1 MGFETGTLSGNRV
14 VDVKVNMKYRPD
26 VDGLRAVAVL
36 PVVLFHSGI
45 AGFGGGFVGVDV
57 FFVISGYV
65 ITLRLLSDLE
75 EGRFSIV
82 DFYERRVRRIFPALF
97 FMIGLT
103 TIAASILLLPP
114 NFEDFSK
121 SAVATALFVSNMYF
135 WKFSGYFEP
144 SALLRPLLHTWSLA
158 VEEQY
163 YIFMPI
169 AMYLAYRFAK
179 AKWLLVFL
187 PVILLSFAL
196 SVYATTTAPTA
207 NFFFLPTRAW
217 ELLLGA
223 MLVLTPPL
231 APARK
236 WLADALGFLGL
247 GLILYA
253 VFSYTEE
260 TPFPGVNALAPCL
273 GAALII
279 YSGTRWSTITGAML
293 SWKPLVAVGLI
304 SYSLYLAHWPI
315 AVFLRYI
322 TLRDPTLIESVL
334 IIAASFVLAWFSWR
348 FIEQPFRRR
357 GNVFPRRRLFA
368 MASAAMVVV
377 TAVGLAGMATGGFAF
392 RYPDF
397 RQQAVAG
404 QEEWKERTCFLLG
417 DQSWRDWNEKDCTL
431 TTGHAETALLWG
443 DSFAAH
449 YIPGIVRNADAIPFN
464 VIAYTAAGCPPIVS
478 YYSFARPHCQDFNK
492 HALELIKQYDIKTV
506 ILSSRWTSLKLR
518 GIGEVRSTLDALRS
532 MGVQTYLIGQST
544 EFGADVNVLNYR
556 TGQTETAAWST
567 NIDPSINLDL
577 QANMDGEATFVDPM
591 TFLCQG
597 ELCPFKVEGV
607 FRYSDFGH
615 FSTEGATEAVKA
627 YFPIVRET
635 AAGQPAAASPG

>member
-1 MGFETGTLSGNRV
+1 MGFETGTVSGGRV
-14 VDVKVNMKYRPD
+14 VDVNENMKYRPD

-65 ITLRLLSDLE
+65 ITLRLLSDLQ

-103 TIAASILLLPP
+103 TIAASVLLLPP

-169 AMYLAYRFAK
+169 AMYLAYRFAR

-187 PVILLSFAL
+187 PVALLSFAL

-223 MLVLTPPL
+223 LLVLTPPF

-236 WLADALGFLGL
+236 WLADALGFIGL

-273 GAALII
+273 GAALVI
-279 YSGTRWSTITGAML
+279 YSGTRWNTVTGAML
-293 SWKPLVAVGLI
+293 SWKPLVAVGLL

-322 TLRDPTLIESVL
+322 TLRDPTLIESFL

-368 MASAAMVVV
+368 MATAAMVVV
-377 TAVGLAGMATGGFAF
+377 TGIGLAGMATGGFAF

-431 TTGHAETALLWG
+431 TSGHPETALLWG

-449 YIPGIVRNADAIPFN
+449 YIPGIIRNADAIPFN

-492 HALELIKQYDIKTV
+492 HALDLIKQNDIKTV

-532 MGVQTYLIGQST
+532 RGVQTYLIGQST

-567 NIDPSINLDL
+567 NVDPGINLDL

-597 ELCPFKVEGV
+597 ELCPFKVAGV

-627 YFPIVRET
+627 YFPIVREK
-635 AAGQPAAASPG
+635 AAGQPSAASPG

>member
-1 MGFETGTLSGNRV
+1 MGFETGTMSGGRV
-14 VDVKVNMKYRPD
+14 VDVKENMKYRPD

-75 EGRFSIV
+75 QGRFSII

-103 TIAASILLLPP
+103 TIAASVLLLPP

-169 AMYLAYRFAK
+169 AMYLAYRFAR

-187 PVILLSFAL
+187 PVALLSFAL

-253 VFSYTEE
+253 VLSYTEE

-273 GAALII
+273 GAALVI
-279 YSGTRWSTITGAML
+279 YSGTRWNTTHRRHAVVEAFGGGGA
-293 SWKPLVAVGLI
+293 PV
-304 SYSLYLAHWPI
+304 
-315 AVFLRYI
+315 
-322 TLRDPTLIESVL
+322 
-334 IIAASFVLAWFSWR
+334 
-348 FIEQPFRRR
+348 
-357 GNVFPRRRLFA
+357 LFA
-368 MASAAMVVV
+368 LSGA
-377 TAVGLAGMATGGFAF
+377 LADRGVPPLHHPARSHAGGI
-392 RYPDF
+392 RPDH
-397 RQQAVAG
+397 R
-404 QEEWKERTCFLLG
+404 
-417 DQSWRDWNEKDCTL
+417 
-431 TTGHAETALLWG
+431 
-443 DSFAAH
+443 
-449 YIPGIVRNADAIPFN
+449 
-464 VIAYTAAGCPPIVS
+464 
-478 YYSFARPHCQDFNK
+478 
-492 HALELIKQYDIKTV
+492 
-506 ILSSRWTSLKLR
+506 
-518 GIGEVRSTLDALRS
+518 
-532 MGVQTYLIGQST
+532 
-544 EFGADVNVLNYR
+544 
-556 TGQTETAAWST
+556 
-567 NIDPSINLDL
+567 
-577 QANMDGEATFVDPM
+577 
-591 TFLCQG
+591 G
-597 ELCPFKVEGV
+597 ELRARVV
-607 FRYSDFGH
+607 LM
-615 FSTEGATEAVKA
+615 AVH
-627 YFPIVRET
+627 R
-635 AAGQPAAASPG
+635 AAVPPSRQCLSPAAAVCNGHCRDGRRDGNRTGRAWHPEDSRSGIRTSRNRP